1 MMKPI
6 TYEAIQH
13 ELKILSADGA
23 TSAEQQSPDTFAA
36 QIVNMILREL
46 RGIHPGWRASIR
58 NEQEYETL
66 KLNYVKAM
74 MEQGV
79 NTMVQVQRGLRMARA
94 NPSDFIP
101 GPGKFC
107 AWCLDD
113 NAWLSAYQRMM
124 TRCAPQSRLEQLVR
138 NECEFDTRTLS
149 QEKAKR
155 LFEKTYHKWL
165 QRERNGSLPQQPAR
179 LPPRTVTTEFDRL
192 RGERGVPDP
201 NTLTGI
207 FKRVAEL
214 GQRHQSN
221 KMGK

>member
-6 TYEAIQH
+6 TYEAIQD
-13 ELKILSADGA
+13 ELKILSADSE
-23 TSAEQQSPDTFAA
+23 TSAEQRSPDMFAA

-46 RGIHPGWRASIR
+46 RGIHPAWRASIR
-58 NEQEYETL
+58 SEQEYEML

-79 NTMVQVQRGLRMARA
+79 NTMAQVQRGLRMARA
-94 NPSDFIP
+94 NSSDFIP

-113 NAWLSAYQRMM
+113 DAWMPAYQRMM
-124 TRCAPQSRLEQLVR
+124 ARRAPQSRLEQLVR

-149 QEKAKR
+149 QEKAR
-155 LFEKTYHKWL
+155 QLFEKTYHKWL
-165 QRERNGSLPQQPAR
+165 QRERNGTLPPQVAR
-179 LPPRTVTTEFDRL
+179 LSSRTVTTKFDRL
-192 RGERGVPDP
+192 RCERGVPDP

>member
-1 MMKPI
+1 MKPI
-6 TYEAIQH
+6 TYEAIRN
-13 ELKILSADGA
+13 ELNVLSAGSE
-23 TSAEQQSPDTFAA
+23 TSGEQQAPDTFAA

-46 RGIHPGWRASIR
+46 RGIHPAWRSSIR
-58 NEQEYETL
+58 SEQEYETL

-79 NTMVQVQRGLRMARA
+79 NTMALVQRGLRMARA

-113 NAWLSAYQRMM
+113 GEWLAAWQRMM
-124 TRCAPQSRLEQLVR
+124 DRSASLSRLEELVR
-138 NECEFDTRTLS
+138 NECEFDARKLDK
-149 QEKAKR
+149 EKAR
-155 LFEKTYHKWL
+155 SLFERTYNKWL
-165 QRERNGSLPQQPAR
+165 QRERNGMLPPESAR
-179 LPPRTVTTEFDRL
+179 LSPRAVTTEFDRL
-192 RGERGVPDP
+192 RCERGVPDP
-201 NTLTGI
+201 STLTGI

-214 GQRHQSN
+214 GQRYKTN